1 MATLNKVQLIGY
13 LGKDPELRYTPN
25 GKEVCDISVA
35 TTSSWNGSDG
45 QKKEHTEWTTVT
57 CWGQLAINVSQ
68 YLQRGSMV
76 YVEGRKQTSVVG
88 EGEDRKY
95 YTKVVA
101 SQVTFLDRRNGSS
114 AESSEMTEEIAEA
127 DIPF

>member
-57 CWGQLAINVSQ
+57 CWGQLAVNVSQ
-68 YLQRGSMV
+68 YLQKGSMV
-76 YVEGRKQTSVVG
+76 YVEGRKQTVSSEKAKTGNTIRGRGQSGNVPRPAEWQFSRGVG
-88 EGEDRKY
+88 I
-95 YTKVVA
+95 
-101 SQVTFLDRRNGSS
+101 DRR
-114 AESSEMTEEIAEA
+114 TR
-127 DIPF
+127 

>member
-57 CWGQLAINVSQ
+57 CWGQLAVNVSQ
-68 YLQRGSMV
+68 YLQKGSMV
-76 YVEGRKQTSVVG
+76 YVEG
-88 EGEDRKY
+88 
-95 YTKVVA
+95 
-101 SQVTFLDRRNGSS
+101 
-114 AESSEMTEEIAEA
+114 AEA
-127 DIPF
+127 DQCRRRRRRPEILYEGRGQSGNVPRPAEWQFSRGVGIDRRTR